1 MSDDTK
7 QANPADHTDPEG
19 GPKKVRPRKRAK
31 VSRQGAEKASR
42 GSDAPARTSSAH
54 PAAAEPAAQ
63 RPAKGGRALGA
74 IALLVALA
82 ALGVSG
88 YLWYQSQVTEK
99 LENAQLSST
108 VATLDSRLNDIKD
121 TQSGADQKLT
131 QQQDAVN
138 QTIQGLQTDMTGLQ
152 QQQSDLAASM
162 AKVYAELD
170 RSVDTWA
177 IEEVEQLLLLANHRL
192 RLAGDRDTAL
202 AALEIAD
209 QRLQDLGDPAF
220 VETRALIT
228 DGVAKLQTI
237 KPVDIPGLALRLSS
251 AAKVVDRLALKTEPR
266 LQASAPETQTS
277 DTTGSGAL
285 ANLAR
290 DVWQSLRTLVR
301 IQDTREPRQ
310 PLLAPE
316 QRYYLQEN
324 LRLQLLGAE
333 LALLRDAP
341 QTYHDL
347 LTQAITWTEEYFD
360 NEDTAVVQFK
370 NDLSSLLQANLESEL
385 PDISASVA
393 ALRAVKAAQTDR

>member
-7 QANPADHTDPEG
+7 QADPADNIAPGDR
-19 GPKKVRPRKRAK
+19 PKKGESARPTKR
-31 VSRQGAEKASR
+31 SKASPRRPKQPSR
-42 GSDAPARTSSAH
+42 GAH
-54 PAAAEPAAQ
+54 PAAGELAAQ
-63 RPAKGGRALGA
+63 HPTKGGRAFGV

-121 TQSGADQKLT
+121 AQSGADQTLI
-131 QQQDAVN
+131 QQQDTVN
-138 QTIQGLQTDMTGLQ
+138 QAIQGLQTDMTGLQ

-228 DGVAKLQTI
+228 DGIAKLQTI

-266 LQASAPETQTS
+266 LQASAPEPQTS

-341 QTYHDL
+341 QTYDDL
-347 LTQAITWTEEYFD
+347 LTQAVTWTEEYFD

-370 NDLSSLLQANLESEL
+370 NDLNSMLQANLEPEL
-385 PDISASVA
+385 PNISASVA
-393 ALRAVKAAQTDR
+393 ALRAVKAAQTNQ